1 MTDARPGPRWRL
13 DATLATALGV
23 LTVLVVAAIVGP
35 WWYGVDPNA
44 QPDPLGLAWKPPSWS
59 HWAGTD
65 ALGRDVLARVLAG
78 ARVSLGIAVVASGSA
93 FVVGTLWGLLAGWAG
108 RWLDALLMRVA
119 DAVLAIPRV
128 LLLLIVLGFW
138 DARTPLAV
146 GLIIGLTGWMPTS
159 RLVRAEVRAARHA
172 PWVLAARAAGA
183 SDARILRV
191 HILPV
196 ALGQA
201 SVAAALAAAHA
212 LMLEAG
218 LAAIGVGI
226 AVPMASWGTLL
237 AGAVT
242 TAQFHWWLFVAAGLP
257 LVAASAAALTVSDVA
272 QRRLDPRRWTT

>member
-1 MTDARPGPRWRL
+1 MTDVHPSPRWRL
-13 DATLATALGV
+13 DPSFATVLAV
-23 LTVLVVAAIVGP
+23 LTLLVAAAIVGP

-44 QPDPLGLAWKPPSWS
+44 QPDPLGLAWKPPSWT

-78 ARVSLGIAVVASGSA
+78 ARVSLGVAVVASGSA
-93 FVVGTLWGLLAGWAG
+93 LLVGTLWGLLA
-108 RWLDALLMRVA
+108 
-119 DAVLAIPRV
+119 
-128 LLLLIVLGFW
+128 
-138 DARTPLAV
+138 V
-146 GLIIGLTGWMPTS
+146 GLIIGLSGWMPTS
-159 RLVRAEVRAARHA
+159 RLVRADVRTARHA
-172 PWVLAARAAGA
+172 PWVLAARATGA
-183 SDARILRV
+183 SDVRILRV

-257 LVAASAAALTVSDVA
+257 LVAASAAALTLSDGA